1 MKFLIKLFFLKMED
15 FEEYNIVNA
24 KDEADINYNRR
35 DEDESF
41 DRLSKLQNL
50 VKKES
55 FLRQL
60 GN

>member
-1 MKFLIKLFFLKMED
+1 MSKYFLKMED
-15 FEEYNIVNA
+15 FEEYNIVNV
-24 KDEADINYNRR
+24 KDEADINNNRR

-41 DRLSKLQNL
+41 DRLSNLQNL

-60 GN
+60 GNS

>member
-1 MKFLIKLFFLKMED
+1 MED
-15 FEEYNIVNA
+15 YYDNNIVNV
-24 KDEADINYNRR
+24 KEEADINLNRK
-35 DEDESF
+35 DENNFF

-50 VKKES
+50 IKKES

>member
-1 MKFLIKLFFLKMED
+1 MEFFNKIIFLKMED
-15 FEEYNIVNA
+15 FEEYNIVNE

>member
-1 MKFLIKLFFLKMED
+1 MED
-15 FEEYNIVNA
+15 FEEYNIVNV
-24 KDEADINYNRR
+24 KDEADINNNRR

-41 DRLSKLQNL
+41 DRLSNLQNL

-60 GN
+60 GNS